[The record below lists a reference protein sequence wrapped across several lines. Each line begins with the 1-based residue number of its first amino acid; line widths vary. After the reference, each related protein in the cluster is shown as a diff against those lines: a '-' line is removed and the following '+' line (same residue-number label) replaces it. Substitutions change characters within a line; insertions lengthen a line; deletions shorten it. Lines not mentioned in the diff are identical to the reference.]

1 MRYLKYSSQY
11 KLEKNNQ
18 NQKLNEA
25 VSDGFGNDITW
36 GGSLL
41 GRLINS
47 SLRKINIGYN
57 YRKVDNLVKGFNQ
70 ELDSLLE
77 EVSLNVDQKKKVKNL
92 LFRRILENIYLESI
106 SDQDIDEKLDILLG
120 SHTTEGLIDQVVIEL
135 KTVEVENK
143 QDLIDKLTNFKNDL
157 IKIKQEDYTEK
168 KSVNMNENFYKNSK
182 KLINDLLIINLD
194 IKDNKVKFNVKVSDT
209 LGVKVP
215 TFFNEEEYKN
225 QKSNTYQEVSNKLSQ
240 AKKAVTIFTN
250 KNDKVKTDFY
260 NKEVQNL
267 TKRLNGFQKNSSIR
281 PENESLIYENVDESI
296 EKIVWKKIVNA
307 YNTSGISKF
316 SQNLQSLLKASD
328 QSLPEGERKIVYN
341 RIVDIGKQVI
351 INLDNVGK
359 PISYQELVKER
370 KDYLVSIND
379 VSKSISLFNRY
390 LLPLKEKMDVLQKF
404 GEVGEH
410 IKEYINC
417 FYELKN
423 LYSNKETHEQN
434 ELIVLDY
441 SSFSLIKE
449 SDDDVEKNLDD
460 EGHTDVKKDEF
471 EGDSVKKSWFR
482 FFSKGDEEKWKIT
495 KDDEKL
501 REDVEKEGDEE
512 HTLENAQNDDHIIKI
527 VNLFGRAYRLY
538 ATDYI
543 PSGRPGGIVSQK
555 TLREYEYLGKDTPR
569 SSTSGSGI
577 DPGPGPWAS
586 KSIFNKWQDGI
597 TKILEDKKYR
607 KILANIKFI
616 SEAESS
622 TGTPMK
628 YTEGGKL
635 KSGGSGKNLFTFIN
649 DMLSTEG
656 SFKQHRKYVFEKY
669 FGVKGSHS
677 GKEEIDIDTPRYDP
691 TISKE
696 NQGDTNDPFFSNAVD
711 TFRTKNLKL
720 VSLKEKII
728 KVTNDNGIYIIYP
741 YNVDKNGEW
750 VLFKYQVSEKNKPK
764 QSIITDSLKEQK
776 DKDLKIESIEDSD
789 LHGVPYKSGMK
800 YNVGFA
806 VIKNNTFT
814 VGNKFVFKYLSLD
827 NIHEVKD
834 FTIKI
839 NRIDYLVIPT
849 NFKDR
854 KGVSRQQ

>member
-741 YNVDKNGEW
+741 YNVDKNG
-750 VLFKYQVSEKNKPK
+750 
-764 QSIITDSLKEQK
+764 
-776 DKDLKIESIEDSD
+776 
-789 LHGVPYKSGMK
+789 
-800 YNVGFA
+800 
-806 VIKNNTFT
+806 
-814 VGNKFVFKYLSLD
+814 
-827 NIHEVKD
+827 
-834 FTIKI
+834 
-839 NRIDYLVIPT
+839 
-849 NFKDR
+849 
-854 KGVSRQQ
+854 